1 MIARNQL
8 TQMCDI
14 NNIAH
19 LVVLCI
25 SLRHS
30 IKLSQFFDAINEANI
45 LYIDKHI
52 SLHVMY

>member
-1 MIARNQL
+1 MITRSQL

-14 NNIAH
+14 YNIAH

-30 IKLSQFFDAINEANI
+30 IKLSQFFDAINKTNI
-45 LYIDKHI
+45 IDKYTF
-52 SLHVMY
+52 LHVMY